1 MEKKEKEL
9 QGALYE
15 IIDTPPLI
23 VFPFG
28 TSKEEIE
35 EWEKDGFKIRVMS
48 EEETKKEKEI

>member
-48 EEETKKEKEI
+48 EEETKKGDKK